1 MKKTT
6 ILLSALISSVVVLSG
21 CSSKTEDKS
30 NSTEQKKD
38 NNKDKETTTLGT
50 PLTFEN
56 EVEIT
61 IKKIEWTDERNPVD
75 NTPAKKVLLVTYDLK
90 NISEQD
96 YPAGTELNLYV
107 NGKKT
112 ETYPLKV
119 TFENIPPNR
128 TLENATQAFAVNEDG
143 DLELEVLPIISL
155 KEKKI
160 IKLNL

>member
-1 MKKTT
+1 MKKTK

-21 CSSKTEDKS
+21 CSSKTENKS
-30 NSTEQKKD
+30 NSTEEKKD
-38 NNKDKETTTLGT
+38 NNKDKETTILGT

-96 YPAGTELNLYV
+96 YLAGTELNLYV
-107 NGKKT
+107 NGKKS
-112 ETYPLKV
+112 EIYPLKV
-119 TFENIPPNR
+119 TLENISPNR
-128 TLENATQAFAVNEDG
+128 TLENATLAFAVNEDG